1 MGMFTI
7 TSQVSQNR
15 KDSVL
20 SVDRFKI
27 RKYPSQDGF
36 QEHLLI
42 SDLSPSIRLLYF
54 LGIFPRDKISTKNVS
69 HVRNLMSKL
78 FGILLCTW
86 WCYAVT
92 VSTLSVTRIVKNLR
106 TNFTINFMNI
116 LIAFKILVM
125 YRKRHQILSTI
136 RFIEK
141 FHVSVA
147 DNSYRSIKK
156 TLTIMAVACF
166 VATIFQMVV
175 SIEYLKAAG
184 FLEDYSND
192 FQLGLNVTLEKA
204 IFFRIYPKIV
214 FTVTVFYH
222 HFTPMALCI
231 FICSIYF
238 TFKRSIEEFRNRI
251 KRETLKSSMDIDWCA
266 SSFNGMADTMLT
278 VEDLLSSVTLLLY
291 GILMANQLCVI
302 THCIIGGKIISHPM
316 SIMMEVVVTI
326 KNLTVFFSLTLTGS
340 SVADSMQGV
349 AYEIK
354 RLTAESRRDFEKVSL
369 LMQNASS
376 SCFSLTAWRMFS
388 LKRSLILTTASVML
402 SYAMLLMQFAQQKK
416 D

>member
-1 MGMFTI
+1 MFTV
-7 TSQVSQNR
+7 TSQLSQNR

-36 QEHLLI
+36 EDHMLI

-54 LGIFPRDKISTKNVS
+54 LGIFPRDKISQNVS

-78 FGILLCTW
+78 FGIFLCIW
-86 WCYAVT
+86 WCYVVI

-106 TNFTINFMNI
+106 TNFTINFTNI

-125 YRKRHQILSTI
+125 FRKRHQIHSTI
-136 RFIEK
+136 RSIEQ
-141 FHVSVA
+141 FHISVT
-147 DNSYRSIKK
+147 DNSYKPIKK
-156 TLTIMAVACF
+156 ILTIMAVACF
-166 VATIFQMVV
+166 VATIFQIVV

-192 FQLGLNVTLEKA
+192 FQLGLNGTQEKA
-204 IFFRIYPKIV
+204 LFFRIYPKIV

-222 HFTPMALCI
+222 HFAPIALCI

-251 KRETLKSSMDIDWCA
+251 KSETLKSSMDIDWCA
-266 SSFNGMADTMLT
+266 SSFNRMAEAMST

-291 GILMANQLCVI
+291 GILMTSQLCVI
-302 THCIIGGKIISHPM
+302 THCIIGGKIISHPV
-316 SIMMEVVVTI
+316 SIMMEVVLTI
-326 KNLTVFFSLTLTGS
+326 KNLSVFFWLTLTGS

-349 AYEIK
+349 TYEIK

-376 SCFSLTAWRMFS
+376 SSFSLTAWRMFN